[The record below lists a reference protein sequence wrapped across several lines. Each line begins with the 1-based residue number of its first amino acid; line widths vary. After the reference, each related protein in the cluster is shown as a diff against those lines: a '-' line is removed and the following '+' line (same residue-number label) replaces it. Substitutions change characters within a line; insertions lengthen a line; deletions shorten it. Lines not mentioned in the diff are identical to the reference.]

1 MNKQNIL
8 ILVQLSSDARF
19 VVADSFAPSKHY
31 CENSLTG
38 LVVVVLLLNIKK
50 LRSALKYYRKG
61 GRGGGLNHK
70 ETCVQKC
77 FILMVDVMLI
87 IHFKI
92 IL

>member
-1 MNKQNIL
+1 MNNQNIL

-61 GRGGGLNHK
+61 EAG
-70 ETCVQKC
+70 
-77 FILMVDVMLI
+77 DLI
-87 IHFKI
+87 IRKPVCRSASF
-92 IL
+92 